1 MRGTKQA
8 MTDVCKDYVSSLNS
22 AFAVTV
28 SISVLHFVFS
38 VIATVANIIVLV
50 AMWRT
55 PLLQSSSIVLLS
67 GLAVADLGVGVVVQ
81 PAFTVLHVLIIAKNL
96 DVCSLIMFYN
106 VSSSFLSGI
115 SVATLTALSLDR
127 YLCLHL
133 NLRYQDIVT
142 KRRAK
147 AALISIW
154 ICFAFLT
161 SIWLKSFQAFLIAAG
176 VFLSICSFLICFVY
190 IKIFRLVQHHKTQ
203 IQAQMHGQQ
212 NMADHMRTAVHTFV
226 LAIVFSLCSAP
237 YLGLMITIQVVG
249 PNRVHWLALD
259 YGASLLLIN
268 SSLNPFL
275 YCWHNK
281 NIRKAVTKVLRVI
294 WRCCR
299 TENV

>member
-1 MRGTKQA
+1 MA
-8 MTDVCKDYVSSLNS
+8 DVCQDYVNSLNS

-28 SISVLHFVFS
+28 SISVLHSVFS
-38 VIATVANIIVLV
+38 VIATVTNIIVLV
-50 AMWRT
+50 AIWRT
-55 PLLQSSSIVLLS
+55 PFLQSSSTALLS
-67 GLAVADLGVGVVVQ
+67 GLAVADLGVGLVVQ
-81 PAFTVLHVLIIAKNL
+81 PAFTVLHVLIITKHF
-96 DVCSLIMFYN
+96 DVCFLVMFYN

-115 SVATLTALSLDR
+115 SVATVTALSLDR

-133 NLRYQDIVT
+133 NLRYQEIVT

-161 SIWLKSFQAFLIAAG
+161 SIWLQSFQAFLIAAC
-176 VFLSICSFLICFVY
+176 VFLSICFFLICFVY

-212 NMADHMRTAVHTFV
+212 NLADHIRTAVHTFV
-226 LAIVFSLCSAP
+226 LVIVFSLSSAP
-237 YLGLMITIQVVG
+237 YLGFMITIQVVG
-249 PNRVHWLALD
+249 PSRVHWLALD

-281 NIRKAVTKVLRVI
+281 NIRKAVMKVLRVI
-294 WRCCR
+294 WRCCKA
-299 TENV
+299 ENV